1 MKRFRKNGRV
11 NKATNAIGEA
21 TTTSKDFG
29 YVPIPGKGGASAN
42 YDAELKDEEIKKII
56 RKVGT
61 SNA

>member
-11 NKATNAIGEA
+11 IKLSNAIDAA

-29 YVPIPGKGGASAN
+29 FVPVPGKGGASAN
-42 YDAELKDEEIKKII
+42 YDAGLEDKEIKKII